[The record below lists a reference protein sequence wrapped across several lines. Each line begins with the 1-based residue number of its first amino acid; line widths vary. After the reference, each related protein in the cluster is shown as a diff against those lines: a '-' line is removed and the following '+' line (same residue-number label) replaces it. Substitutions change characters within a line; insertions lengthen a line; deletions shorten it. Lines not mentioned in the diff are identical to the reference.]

1 MQAVEGNI
9 FLTTAFFVDL
19 ESQQSLLT
27 ICF

>member
-19 ESQQSLLT
+19 PSR
-27 ICF
+27 